1 MFSAWGRFVHRHHWL
16 VLVASAVLLA
26 SSGVIVA
33 QGGKLISAGPTQTAE
48 SARGTRLIEEELPR
62 AGAATFLLIYSS
74 PTLTAKD
81 PAFAEEVQRSLAPL
95 RSDPR
100 VASIASPLDG
110 SVADPTSLISRDGHA
125 AAVSVA
131 LKDDLVVAR
140 EYYPELRALVR
151 SDTLQVQATGT
162 VAIVNGFNVVLAD
175 DLHRAEL
182 ISLPLVAILLLIV
195 FGSVVAA
202 FIPLGV
208 GILAVMGGIAGM
220 FLLAR
225 VTDVSQYAENIVTLL
240 GLGVAIDYSLFVT
253 NRFRE
258 ELHRGRSTEEAISIS
273 LATAGRAIS
282 FSGLTVAIGES
293 GMLFYQG
300 TYLTS
305 MGISA
310 AIVVAIA
317 VLYGLTFLP
326 ALLSVLGKR
335 IDLVR
340 IPLFVADPTGRG
352 PWHSLAMGVMKR
364 PLLVLVPIVA
374 IIAIIASP
382 FARLDLANGDVTMLP
397 KREESRAAYDRLVAD
412 FPGAGQTHVQV
423 VVRYDAGAPLTP
435 ERIPQLV
442 DLQKRLAALP
452 GAQKVQSPFSL
463 DPRLGASEYT
473 ALYTLPPSQL
483 PPQLQ
488 PVVAAVGP
496 QRLQALLQQ
505 TVGEHVVVFDVSTT
519 LVENS
524 EEAHGLVR
532 AAREL
537 APPPGAEKLVTGF
550 PASDLDTVTFIK
562 ERTVPAVAYVM
573 LATAVVLFLLLGSVV
588 LPLKAIVMNL
598 LSIGASFGALV
609 WVFQEGHL
617 SEQLGFTAS
626 GTIDP
631 TLPVIM
637 FCSLF
642 GLSMDYEVLLLS
654 RIQEEYARSGDN
666 TGAVAEGLER
676 SGRLITGAAAIMVG
690 VFAAFGLAEILL
702 IKALGLGMALAVAI
716 DATLVRALVVPSTMR
731 LLGRVNWWA
740 PAPLARLYRRLA
752 LSERSGEGLV
762 PVAAATDTS

>member
-1 MFSAWGRFVHRHHWL
+1 MFSAWGRFVHRRHWL
-16 VLVASAVLLA
+16 VLALSLVLLGA
-26 SSGVIVA
+26 SGYVVHE
-33 QGGKLISAGPTQTAE
+33 GGKLQPAGPTQTAE
-48 SARGTRLIEEELPR
+48 SARATKLIEQELPR
-62 AGAATFLLIYSS
+62 ASAATFVLIYSS

-81 PAFAEEVQRSLAPL
+81 PAFQEAVARSLEPL

-100 VASIASPLDG
+100 VASIVSPFDG
-110 SVADPTSLISRDGHA
+110 SVADPTPYISKDGHA
-125 AAVSVA
+125 AFVSVA
-131 LKDDLVVAR
+131 LTDDTVTAGA
-140 EYYPELRALVR
+140 YYPQLRSLVR

-162 VAIVNGFNVVLAD
+162 VAIVNGFNTVLAT
-175 DLHRAEL
+175 DLRRAEL

-208 GILAVMGGIAGM
+208 GLLAVLAGLAGM
-220 FLLAR
+220 FLLSRA
-225 VTDVSQYAENIVTLL
+225 TDVSQYAENIVTLL

-258 ELHRGRSTEEAISIS
+258 ELHRGRSTEEAVANA
-273 LATAGRAIS
+273 LATAGRAIT
-282 FSGLTVAIGES
+282 FSGITVAIGES

-305 MGISA
+305 MGTAA
-310 AIVVAIA
+310 AIVVGMA

-326 ALLSVLGKR
+326 ALLSVLGRR

-340 IPLFVADPTGRG
+340 VPIFAADPTGRG

-364 PLLVLVPIVA
+364 PVLVLVPI
-374 IIAIIASP
+374 IALIGVIASP
-382 FARLDLANGDVTMLP
+382 IVHIDLANGDVTMLP
-397 KREESRAAYDRLVAD
+397 KREESRAAYDKLISD

-423 VVRYDAGAPLTP
+423 VVDYAGGDPLSAAH
-435 ERIPQLV
+435 IPQLV
-442 DLQKRLAALP
+442 DLQRRLAALP
-452 GAQKVQSPFSL
+452 NAQRVSSPFSL
-463 DPRLGASEYT
+463 DPRLDAGAYT
-473 ALYTLPPSQL
+473 ALYTLPASQL

-488 PVVAAVGP
+488 AVVSAIGP
-496 QRLQALLQQ
+496 QRLAALREQ
-505 TVGEHVVVFDVSTT
+505 TVGPHIVLYDVATD
-519 LVENS
+519 VQDNS
-524 EEAHGLVR
+524 DAAHQLVR
-532 AAREL
+532 DARALAA
-537 APPPGAEKLVTGF
+537 PPGAEKLVTGF
-550 PASDLDTVTFIK
+550 PASDLDTVTFI
-562 ERTVPAVAYVM
+562 ESRTVPAVAYVM
-573 LATAVVLFLLLGSVV
+573 LATAIVLFLLLGSVV

-609 WVFQEGHL
+609 FVFQEGHL
-617 SEQLGFTAS
+617 ADQLGFTAS

-654 RIQEEYARSGDN
+654 RIQEEYVRTGDN

-690 VFAAFGLAEILL
+690 VFLAFGLAEIFL

-716 DATLVRALVVPSTMR
+716 DATLVRALVVPATMR
-731 LLGRVNWWA
+731 LLGWVNWWA
-740 PAPLARLYRRLA
+740 PGPLARLYRRLA
-752 LSERSGEGLV
+752 LSEGQGEGLV
-762 PVAAATDTS
+762 TVDTA